1 MQVQVPHPSVRQG
14 TEKAAVTPLEL
25 FFDLVFVF
33 ALTQVTAFLAD
44 DLSWHGLLRGLLVIL
59 LLWWAWT
66 GYAWLANIASADQG
80 PIKAL
85 MLVSMSAMFV
95 LALCIPQAF
104 DDSDGGLS
112 APMVLAVCY
121 LVFRLGHL
129 AMFFYLAGE
138 DSGLRRQL
146 LRWLPSV
153 LGSTAL
159 LMLAAQFEG
168 AARTGCWAA
177 ALAVDY
183 VGTAAAGARGWRLP
197 APGHFA
203 ERHGL
208 ILIVALGE
216 SIVAIGVGVA
226 DHPIS
231 WAIVLASVL
240 GLVVASA
247 MWWAYF
253 DISAL
258 LGEHALADEPAETR
272 PRLGRNAYSF
282 AHLPLMAGV
291 VLVALGMKK
300 VLEYV
305 SDIETHTLTDPL
317 KGVALAALFWGPV
330 IYLLG
335 HVAFKWLTT
344 HQISVVR
351 LVTAGLL
358 LLGWL
363 VAASVPA
370 LAQLAVVA
378 AILAG
383 AVAVETILYAEH
395 RRQVRAELTDA

>member
-1 MQVQVPHPSVRQG
+1 
-14 TEKAAVTPLEL
+14 
-25 FFDLVFVF
+25 
-33 ALTQVTAFLAD
+33 
-44 DLSWHGLLRGLLVIL
+44 
-59 LLWWAWT
+59 
-66 GYAWLANIASADQG
+66 
-80 PIKAL
+80 
-85 MLVSMSAMFV
+85 
-95 LALCIPQAF
+95 
-104 DDSDGGLS
+104 
-112 APMVLAVCY
+112 
-121 LVFRLGHL
+121 
-129 AMFFYLAGE
+129 MFFYLAGE

-253 DISAL
+253 DISAA

-330 IYLLG
+330 SYLLG

-363 VAASVPA
+363 VAASVRA